1 MNNDTII
8 WCSDLSQSSGEGIL
22 ARKFL
27 DQFFLYKK
35 NYLIKVKTFNHKIFI
50 KKKIIYKNI
59 KSSNNF
65 FHRYICIFFGAF
77 YLLFNYKKKRLVY
90 VNYLPLWNF
99 LLFLILPKKT
109 ILGPITGGI
118 YNGKVE
124 GINSFIR
131 KYIFPLFC
139 KISLIVINRKFNN
152 IIFSTRLLESY
163 YKKIN
168 NNRTNILYDFIFIF
182 LKKKKIKKKKKYD
195 VIFYNRNHFTKK
207 SKNFST
213 LINILSKKFT
223 ICVVGDYYK
232 NNKIINFG
240 RVSRK
245 KIHSLLLES
254 KFAFNGAENIFSLF
268 AIDAINCGVK
278 VFYNEK
284 IKVTYKNNSNYL
296 IPINFNDLLSNFEFI
311 TSLLKKNLKIQDK
324 KFNLFVVSQK
334 KRIANYLSE
343 YFY

>member
-1 MNNDTII
+1 
-8 WCSDLSQSSGEGIL
+8 
-22 ARKFL
+22 
-27 DQFFLYKK
+27 
-35 NYLIKVKTFNHKIFI
+35 VKTFNHKIFI

-118 YNGKVE
+118 YNGKVK

-182 LKKKKIKKKKKYD
+182 LKKKKIKKIKKIKKYD

-254 KFAFNGAENIFSLF
+254 KFAFNGAENISSLF

>member
-1 MNNDTII
+1 
-8 WCSDLSQSSGEGIL
+8 
-22 ARKFL
+22 
-27 DQFFLYKK
+27 
-35 NYLIKVKTFNHKIFI
+35 
-50 KKKIIYKNI
+50 
-59 KSSNNF
+59 
-65 FHRYICIFFGAF
+65 
-77 YLLFNYKKKRLVY
+77 
-90 VNYLPLWNF
+90 
-99 LLFLILPKKT
+99 
-109 ILGPITGGI
+109 
-118 YNGKVE
+118 
-124 GINSFIR
+124 
-131 KYIFPLFC
+131 
-139 KISLIVINRKFNN
+139 
-152 IIFSTRLLESY
+152 
-163 YKKIN
+163 
-168 NNRTNILYDFIFIF
+168 
-182 LKKKKIKKKKKYD
+182 
-195 VIFYNRNHFTKK
+195 
-207 SKNFST
+207 
-213 LINILSKKFT
+213 
-223 ICVVGDYYK
+223 VGDYYK

-254 KFAFNGAENIFSLF
+254 KFAFNGAENISSLF

>member
-1 MNNDTII
+1 MYSDTVI
-8 WCSDLSQSSGEGIL
+8 WCSDYSPSSGEGIL

-27 DQFFLYKK
+27 DQFLFYKK
-35 NYLIKVKTFNHKIFI
+35 KHLTQVKTFNKKIFI
-50 KKKIIYKNI
+50 KKRIIYKNV
-59 KSSNNF
+59 KYSNNF

-118 YNGKVE
+118 YNGKVA

-139 KISLIVINRKFNN
+139 KLSVIIINRKFNN

-168 NNRTNILYDFIFIF
+168 NNKTNLLYDFIFIF
-182 LKKKKIKKKKKYD
+182 LKIKKIKKIKKYD
-195 VIFYNRNHFTKK
+195 LIFYNRNHFTKK

-223 ICVVGDYYK
+223 IAVVGDYYK
-232 NNKIINFG
+232 NNEIINFG

-245 KIHSLLLES
+245 KIYSLLLKS

-268 AIDAINCGVK
+268 AIDAINCGAK
-278 VFYNEK
+278 VFYNANIK
-284 IKVTYKNNSNYL
+284 ILYKNNSNYL
-296 IPINFNDLLSNFEFI
+296 IPLNYNDLLSNLKLI
-311 TSLLKKNLKIQDK
+311 SSLLKKNLIIKDK
-324 KFNLFVVSQK
+324 KFNLFVDSQK
-334 KRIANYLSE
+334 KRIINYLSE